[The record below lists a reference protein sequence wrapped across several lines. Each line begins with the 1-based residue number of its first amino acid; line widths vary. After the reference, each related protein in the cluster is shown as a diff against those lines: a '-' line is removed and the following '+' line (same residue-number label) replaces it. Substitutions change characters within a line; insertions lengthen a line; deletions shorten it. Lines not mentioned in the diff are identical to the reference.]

1 MAQKVEVKL
10 IDDLDGSEA
19 SQTVLFGL
27 DGRDYEIDL
36 NDPNA
41 EKLREALA
49 PFVGGARKK
58 SGGRLVAVRRP
69 GATGPAR
76 DLVAVRAWA
85 RENGWP
91 DLSGRGRIPG
101 EVTTAYDAAQGAA

>member
-27 DGRDYEIDL
+27 DGREYEIDL
-36 NDPNA
+36 NDA
-41 EKLREALA
+41 HTAALRDALA
-49 PFVGGARKK
+49 PFLGAARKT
-58 SGGRLVAVRRP
+58 SGGRVAVRRI
-69 GATGPAR
+69 GSTGPTR
-76 DLVAVRAWA
+76 DLAKVRTWA

-91 DLSGRGRIPG
+91 DLSDRGRVPG
-101 EVTTAYDAAQGAA
+101 EVLNAYDQAAA